1 MSDLSLNNKYI
12 TEALSPEQRKKAQ
25 EILNKE
31 TGADKKID
39 ADAERRKRAEI
50 RKEKELELK
59 QANLEIRK
67 RREDRR
73 DQGAKDRE
81 KNKAE
86 KEKRDALKAK
96 QRDLAKKVGEKS
108 KEAASAR
115 STAKAA
121 TKKSYERITDKDGDA
136 TALAKLGSNVA
147 KGTAG
152 QIGNIRN
159 RLKARRLQKQADAT
173 QKKLDKTKEVKE
185 ETTMKNVSPKDKK
198 VIQDRGKNLFKKDLT
213 GNVTNANEAMENP
226 QVDSQKKKQDQI
238 KKRVLMAKLR
248 AVRSGGGESIT
259 ASYDPEFNMITE
271 VDEVESKDKK
281 ADKVIDIM
289 KGKNKIEV
297 NPQIKAEGVIDAV
310 KAGAKRHSKAIEKKK
325 IKNRK
330 AVPYAAL
337 AAETQP
343 EGEMVE
349 DYYKGTGE
357 KVQKRTLAWMKKK
370 GQKGA
375 PGLDAMKAREAEHKA
390 KRGVKEEVVDEAK
403 VEKNRSDYGKASVRN
418 KRKFGKEG
426 EPAIFDTNSERGKM
440 IDQRRAEHKA
450 RRGVKEDW
458 KPEIEHS
465 KLGDAKKKADKKR
478 ESKLPPH
485 LQGDAIGKMRKAFA
499 SEENIPRNS
508 MGKPIRIKDKIKAA
522 KGHIPHNGKPTTEE
536 CEISELNRYGKETGK
551 ATGSINKRAGTPVKS
566 GGSTDDK
573 ALTFVRNMIRKETG
587 KPSGQQ
593 KKVKGEKGRS
603 QPGDRKF
610 SPADTIAK
618 VRQSKKDADSAMR
631 DTRGT

>member
-390 KRGVKEEVVDEAK
+390 RRGVKEEAGCETKKIENKGKKKIDPNKNPVVEAK
-403 VEKNRSDYGKASVRN
+403 VDQGRSDYGKATIRNWRHSGPSTVEPAMFDPEN
-418 KRKFGKEG
+418 KRGK
-426 EPAIFDTNSERGKM
+426 T
-440 IDQRRAEHKA
+440 IDKRRAEHKA
-450 RRGVKEDW
+450 RRGVKGAKVPTYNKEDVTIQDASGKDRLEIIDII
-458 KPEIEHS
+458 KPEPMKSPKNTVQWTEEKIS
-465 KLGDAKKKADKKR
+465 KIMKMANEKKR
-478 ESKLPPH
+478 KNA
-485 LQGDAIGKMRKAFA
+485 LQ
-499 SEENIPRNS
+499 
-508 MGKPIRIKDKIKAA
+508 
-522 KGHIPHNGKPTTEE
+522 
-536 CEISELNRYGKETGK
+536 
-551 ATGSINKRAGTPVKS
+551 INKIVGT
-566 GGSTDDK
+566 
-573 ALTFVRNMIRKETG
+573 
-587 KPSGQQ
+587 Q
-593 KKVKGEKGRS
+593 
-603 QPGDRKF
+603 
-610 SPADTIAK
+610 
-618 VRQSKKDADSAMR
+618 
-631 DTRGT
+631 